1 MKVIECVRH
10 KMIGGRRWEHCK
22 THPIKSK
29 KNSFE
34 YSKAYKTSRCK
45 DIFPSHRR
53 FVRIDGPHKTSNYS
67 FSFESK
73 LWALQWPGTMV
84 FKITGFLSRAF
95 CLQLQYVQPHHF
107 CRPGSGHPHCFRCT
121 PRQQGASGQPPLQPW
136 SSLLV
141 CQPRQGQR
149 VRDDLLVC
157 QQTAALSRAASRD
170 CQQPAATRSQPV
182 QPWSSLLVRQSRQ
195 GQGVR
200 HDLLVLVEVDVN
212 TSVTAKE

>member
-1 MKVIECVRH
+1 MCLQPQHAHPQRHDGASPGHPDSRCCNPGHGLAVGHQILQPRSNLLVQQPRQGQGVRH
-10 KMIGGRRWEHCK
+10 DLLVCQQTAAPRRAASW
-22 THPIKSK
+22 
-29 KNSFE
+29 
-34 YSKAYKTSRCK
+34 
-45 DIFPSHRR
+45 D
-53 FVRIDGPHKTSNYS
+53 HK
-67 FSFESK
+67 
-73 LWALQWPGTMV
+73 
-84 FKITGFLSRAF
+84 
-95 CLQLQYVQPHHF
+95 QPAATW
-107 CRPGSGHPHCFRCT
+107 S
-121 PRQQGASGQPPLQPW
+121 QPLQPW